1 MNRFKL
7 LIASIG
13 VASIGGA
20 VILTLKDNHDAQY
33 MVTLAKCDAM
43 SDTQKANC
51 VKSAKSAFGK

>member
-20 VILTLKDNHDAQY
+20 VILSLKDNRDTQY
-33 MVTLAKCDAM
+33 MVTLAKCDTM
-43 SDTQKANC
+43 SGTQKVNC
-51 VKSAKSAFGK
+51 VNSAKAAFGK